1 MYVQRQEC
9 TQETKKVTTN
19 HMIYI
24 VQSYSAPNS
33 IGDGDLFDHLTKHFG
48 GDVTAVPA
56 ISDKVRG
63 FTAKEYFKTGVAT
76 YKRLKDHDVMF
87 GWGGDLCLYA
97 WLRGIFGVK
106 SKVPQSE
113 LDLQS

>member
-1 MYVQRQEC
+1 
-9 TQETKKVTTN
+9 
-19 HMIYI
+19 MIYI

-63 FTAKEYFKTGVAT
+63 FHGEGV
-76 YKRLKDHDVMF
+76 L
-87 GWGGDLCLYA
+87 
-97 WLRGIFGVK
+97 
-106 SKVPQSE
+106 
-113 LDLQS
+113 